1 LFSFSEICRL
11 NEQELTYMKD
21 VSLYEVVPTKFISLF
36 LELYFIFYEFSKF
49 LNELVQLKVAKL
61 ADSFLL
67 PFLKLYGHG
76 HAGSTSTER
85 KMKREWGLIRK
96 NGQPERKMKREWGL
110 IRRNGQPRELGWARL
125 RC

>member
-1 LFSFSEICRL
+1 
-11 NEQELTYMKD
+11 MKD

-67 PFLKLYGHG
+67 PC
-76 HAGSTSTER
+76 
-85 KMKREWGLIRK
+85 
-96 NGQPERKMKREWGL
+96 PEALR
-110 IRRNGQPRELGWARL
+110 PWAEHQH
-125 RC
+125 